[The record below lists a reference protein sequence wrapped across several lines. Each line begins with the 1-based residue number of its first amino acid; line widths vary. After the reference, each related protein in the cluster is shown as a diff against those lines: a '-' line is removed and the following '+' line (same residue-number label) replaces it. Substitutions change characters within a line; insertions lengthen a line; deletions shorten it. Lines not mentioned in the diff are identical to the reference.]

1 MKITTSRVIDAV
13 LAKQRVKEG
22 FNHELNWDYI
32 REREKDGG
40 VLDPEALAQSQIKL
54 KVEWWGVISVIDAIQ
69 DLWKGHPSRVIH
81 SLEGKQSCKYDGHS
95 VRVLASAGRTLLTI
109 EFADGNWFTF
119 IADEAEKSDFVF
131 QGCFIGGEE
140 GDITLDDV
148 LSFVRR
154 FTAIV
159 TPEVFLYDSALRIG

>member
-1 MKITTSRVIDAV
+1 
-13 LAKQRVKEG
+13 
-22 FNHELNWDYI
+22 
-32 REREKDGG
+32 
-40 VLDPEALAQSQIKL
+40 
-54 KVEWWGVISVIDAIQ
+54 
-69 DLWKGHPSRVIH
+69 
-81 SLEGKQSCKYDGHS
+81 
-95 VRVLASAGRTLLTI
+95 LLTI

-148 LSFVRR
+148 LGFVRR